1 MLLNKT
7 VYFSPVTT
15 NFPTSTTE
23 ISGTTKDNYSH
34 KNSDLLGNSVVII
47 LFGIFVMICSIFV
60 IAYIYFKCLRKNHS
74 TIGIN
79 QNELQ
84 AHYKLLNLPAPET
97 QSSDYLE
104 QRVQLDADPTYL
116 SPVFSSTE
124 SNQIPVFQENESR
137 IDSNEDLEEP
147 TVSRQRLRYNNTN
160 IEIEPTISLEDQTEH
175 FYSEIAQDV

>member
-1 MLLNKT
+1 MLNKT

-15 NFPTSTTE
+15 DLPTSTTK

-34 KNSDLLGNSVVII
+34 KNSDLLRNSVVIT

-60 IAYIYFKCLRKNHS
+60 AAYIYFKCLRKNHS

-79 QNELQ
+79 QKELQ
-84 AHYKLLNLPAPET
+84 AHYKLLNLAAPET

-104 QRVQLDADPTYL
+104 PRVQLDADPTYL
-116 SPVFSSTE
+116 SPVFSNTE

-137 IDSNEDLEEP
+137 IDNNEDLEEP

-160 IEIEPTISLEDQTEH
+160 IEIEPTISFGVQTEH